1 MNEEA
6 KGDDA
11 LPPYEERFKATEDK
25 VIDCLSQ
32 LNRYPQT
39 LLIRKPA
46 IPVS

>member
-1 MNEEA
+1 MQQRYEYIRNKIMNEEA

-32 LNRYPQT
+32 LNQ
-39 LLIRKPA
+39 
-46 IPVS
+46 